1 MVAIINTNNAA
12 QTAALKALA
21 EIENFKITWY
31 DSAEEADDA
40 EDALLYYA
48 MMEGDSEIIPIE
60 EVKQM
65 LKDKINARNIKPQFQ
80 RKHPKI

>member
-40 EDALLYYA
+40 EDALLYHA
-48 MMEGDSEIIPIE
+48 MM
-60 EVKQM
+60 
-65 LKDKINARNIKPQFQ
+65 
-80 RKHPKI
+80 